1 MNTPQKDV
9 FEYSIK
15 TIVDGKYKMQLRF
28 IQHISK
34 LSYQMSR
41 LVITELSLHMVRQAL
56 VKHSQ

>member
-28 IQHISK
+28 TQHISK